1 MSCWE
6 ACKVI
11 LYFQERNPVTLHCT
25 SVSDH
30 LPKRMNI
37 HLCKHIHVSVIP
49 LTMFWILQTKLLVL
63 RKKMFCN
70 KKYVV
75 LNCFLYIK
83 KKMVPA
89 LKVTKISLVISLLYM
104 SMYKCMHMFL
114 VGTKIPLNLLFQL
127 KLYKSERFSK

>member
-37 HLCKHIHVSVIP
+37 HLCKHIHVSVIS

-75 LNCFLYIK
+75 LNCFLYK
-83 KKMVPA
+83 KKDGA
-89 LKVTKISLVISLLYM
+89 SLKGYKNIFSISLSYM
-104 SMYKCMHMFL
+104 SMYKCMYMFL
-114 VGTKIPLNLLFQL
+114 VDIKIPLNLLFQL

>member
-1 MSCWE
+1 
-6 ACKVI
+6 
-11 LYFQERNPVTLHCT
+11 
-25 SVSDH
+25 
-30 LPKRMNI
+30 
-37 HLCKHIHVSVIP
+37 
-49 LTMFWILQTKLLVL
+49 
-63 RKKMFCN
+63 MFCN

-104 SMYKCMHMFL
+104 SMYKRMYMFL
-114 VGTKIPLNLLFQL
+114 VDIKIPLNLLFQL